1 MSNMNLIK
9 SITRT
14 VKVFSEECKKSP
26 GLALAF
32 QNVSN
37 ENKKLKEENEQLRA
51 EVNKL
56 NGKIEAFKELIE
68 GE

>member
-1 MSNMNLIK
+1 MTKAI
-9 SITRT
+9 
-14 VKVFSEECKKSP
+14 KVFSEECKTSP

-37 ENKKLKEENEQLRA
+37 ENKKLRDQNEQLRA
-51 EVNKL
+51 EVNRL
-56 NGKIEAFKELIE
+56 NGKIEVFKELIE